1 MDVIDYIDRS
11 TYVILFRV
19 YTESDTI
26 QIPEQI
32 DGKPVRELADHA
44 FADEPSVLYAE
55 SEKRRAV
62 RSGHF
67 GTFQSTG
74 AGASAA
80 STHSSGERTERP
92 DASVIAVVQNNQ
104 LVGDVCR
111 PVTGRPDAS
120 VNAAVQN
127 SERLSTLPPSL
138 CGRRLRAVILPD
150 ALAAIGN
157 YAFYGCDNLKTVSFP
172 ASIRRI
178 GSGLFNSCPAL
189 SVLIFRQA
197 ISAAPSEDPE
207 AGQQCA
213 DSLPPQLLPENISS
227 APPATPALLQ
237 EVLRTVNHE
246 VEVRLQDSSGQD
258 AVRLLFPEY
267 YEEPKENTPA
277 RIIEIIWH
285 GTGYQYRQ
293 CFLQRKLQY
302 SQYDSLLPAADA
314 QEMPQTLVRL
324 CLDRLITPAELSGTC
339 LANYV
344 SCLRAR
350 SDALWTFLLADQE
363 TDLTDWLRVLEHS
376 GYFTEKLLD
385 HMIDQASSA
394 GRADASVF
402 LMDLRRRMFRP
413 SSRSKYDF

>member
-1 MDVIDYIDRS
+1 MNLNMDAMDIIDYIDKS
-11 TYVILFRV
+11 TYVILLRV

-62 RSGHF
+62 RSDDCW
-67 GTFQSTG
+67 TFQSAG

-80 STHSSGERTERP
+80 PTHFSGERTE
-92 DASVIAVVQNNQ
+92 
-104 LVGDVCR
+104 
-111 PVTGRPDAS
+111 RPDAS

-127 SERLSTLPPSL
+127 SERLSTLPPAL
-138 CGRRLRAVILPD
+138 CGRRLRAVVLPD

-189 SVLIFRQA
+189 SVLVFRQA
-197 ISAAPSEDPE
+197 VSA
-207 AGQQCA
+207 
-213 DSLPPQLLPENISS
+213 

-246 VEVRLQDSSGQD
+246 VEVRLQDPSGQD

-302 SQYDSLLPAADA
+302 SQYDSLLPSADA

-324 CLDRLITPAELSGTC
+324 CLDRLITPAELSRVH
-339 LANYV
+339 LESYV
-344 SCLRAR
+344 SCLRKR
-350 SDALWTFLLADQE
+350 PDALWTFLLADQE
-363 TDLTDWLRVLEHS
+363 TDLTDWLRVLERS
-376 GYFTEKLLD
+376 GYFTEERLD
-385 HMIDQASSA
+385 QMIDQASSA
-394 GRADASVF
+394 GRADASVY

-413 SSRSKYDF
+413 SSGSKYDF

>member
-1 MDVIDYIDRS
+1 MNLNMDAMDIIDYIDKS
-11 TYVILFRV
+11 TYVILLRV

-62 RSGHF
+62 RSGDCW
-67 GTFQSTG
+67 TFQSAG

-80 STHSSGERTERP
+80 STHFSGERTERP
-92 DASVIAVVQNNQ
+92 DASV
-104 LVGDVCR
+104 
-111 PVTGRPDAS
+111 
-120 VNAAVQN
+120 
-127 SERLSTLPPSL
+127 
-138 CGRRLRAVILPD
+138 RAVILPD

-189 SVLIFRQA
+189 SVLVFRQA
-197 ISAAPSEDPE
+197 VSAAP
-207 AGQQCA
+207 
-213 DSLPPQLLPENISS
+213 S

-246 VEVRLQDSSGQD
+246 VEVRLQDPSGQD

-324 CLDRLITPAELSGTC
+324 CLDRLITPAELSKVH
-339 LANYV
+339 LESYV
-344 SCLRAR
+344 SCLRKR
-350 SDALWTFLLADQE
+350 PDALWTFLLADQE
-363 TDLTDWLRVLEHS
+363 TDLTDWLRVLERS
-376 GYFTEKLLD
+376 GYFTEERLD
-385 HMIDQASSA
+385 QMIDQASSA
-394 GRADASVF
+394 GRADASVY

-413 SSRSKYDF
+413 SSGSKYDF

>member
-1 MDVIDYIDRS
+1 MNLNMDAMDIIDYIDKS
-11 TYVILFRV
+11 TYVILLRV

-62 RSGHF
+62 RSGDCW
-67 GTFQSTG
+67 TFQSAG

-80 STHSSGERTERP
+80 PTHFSGERTERP
-92 DASVIAVVQNNQ
+92 DASV
-104 LVGDVCR
+104 
-111 PVTGRPDAS
+111 
-120 VNAAVQN
+120 NAAVPN
-127 SERLSTLPPSL
+127 SERRSTLPPAL

-189 SVLIFRQA
+189 LVLVFRQA
-197 ISAAPSEDPE
+197 VSAAP
-207 AGQQCA
+207 
-213 DSLPPQLLPENISS
+213 S

-246 VEVRLQDSSGQD
+246 VEVRLQDPSGQD
-258 AVRLLFPEY
+258 SVRLLFPEY

-302 SQYDSLLPAADA
+302 SQYDNLLPAADA

-324 CLDRLITPAELSGTC
+324 CLDRLITPAELSRVH
-339 LANYV
+339 LESYV
-344 SCLRAR
+344 SCLRKQP
-350 SDALWTFLLADQE
+350 DALWTFLLADQE
-363 TDLTDWLRVLEHS
+363 TDLTDWLRVLERS
-376 GYFTEKLLD
+376 GYFTEERLD
-385 HMIDQASSA
+385 QMIDQASSA
-394 GRADASVF
+394 GRADASVY

-413 SSRSKYDF
+413 SSGSKYDF

>member
-1 MDVIDYIDRS
+1 MNLNMDAMDIIDYIDKS
-11 TYVILFRV
+11 TYVILLRV

-62 RSGHF
+62 RSGDCW
-67 GTFQSTG
+67 TFQSAG

-80 STHSSGERTERP
+80 STHFSGERTERP
-92 DASVIAVVQNNQ
+92 DASV
-104 LVGDVCR
+104 
-111 PVTGRPDAS
+111 
-120 VNAAVQN
+120 NAAVPN
-127 SERLSTLPPSL
+127 SERRSTLPPAL
-138 CGRRLRAVILPD
+138 CGRRLRAVVLPD

-189 SVLIFRQA
+189 SVLVFRQA
-197 ISAAPSEDPE
+197 VSA
-207 AGQQCA
+207 
-213 DSLPPQLLPENISS
+213 

-246 VEVRLQDSSGQD
+246 VEVRLQDPSGQD

-324 CLDRLITPAELSGTC
+324 CLDRLITPAELSRVH
-339 LANYV
+339 LESYV
-344 SCLRAR
+344 SCLRKQP
-350 SDALWTFLLADQE
+350 DALWTFLLADQE
-363 TDLTDWLRVLEHS
+363 TDLTDWLRVLERS
-376 GYFTEKLLD
+376 GYFTEERLD
-385 HMIDQASSA
+385 QMIDQASSA
-394 GRADASVF
+394 GRADASVY

-413 SSRSKYDF
+413 SSGSKYDF

>member
-1 MDVIDYIDRS
+1 MNLNMDAMDIIDYIDKS
-11 TYVILFRV
+11 TYVILLRV

-62 RSGHF
+62 RSGDCW
-67 GTFQSTG
+67 TFQSAG

-80 STHSSGERTERP
+80 STHFSGERTERP
-92 DASVIAVVQNNQ
+92 DASV
-104 LVGDVCR
+104 
-111 PVTGRPDAS
+111 
-120 VNAAVQN
+120 NAAVPN
-127 SERLSTLPPSL
+127 SERRSTLPPAL

-189 SVLIFRQA
+189 SVLVFRQA
-197 ISAAPSEDPE
+197 VSAAP
-207 AGQQCA
+207 
-213 DSLPPQLLPENISS
+213 S

-246 VEVRLQDSSGQD
+246 VEVRLQDPSGQD
-258 AVRLLFPEY
+258 SVRLLFPEY

-363 TDLTDWLRVLEHS
+363 TDLTDWLRVLERS
-376 GYFTEKLLD
+376 GYFTEERLD
-385 HMIDQASSA
+385 QMIDQASSA
-394 GRADASVF
+394 GRADASVY

-413 SSRSKYDF
+413 SSGSKYDF

>member
-1 MDVIDYIDRS
+1 MNLNMDAMDIIDYIDKS
-11 TYVILFRV
+11 TYVILLRV

-62 RSGHF
+62 RSGDCW
-67 GTFQSTG
+67 TFQSAG

-80 STHSSGERTERP
+80 PTHFSGERTERP
-92 DASVIAVVQNNQ
+92 DASV
-104 LVGDVCR
+104 
-111 PVTGRPDAS
+111 
-120 VNAAVQN
+120 NAAVPN
-127 SERLSTLPPSL
+127 SERRSTLPPAL

-189 SVLIFRQA
+189 LVLVFRQA
-197 ISAAPSEDPE
+197 VSAAP
-207 AGQQCA
+207 
-213 DSLPPQLLPENISS
+213 S

-246 VEVRLQDSSGQD
+246 VEVRLQDPSGQD

-324 CLDRLITPAELSGTC
+324 CLDRLITPAELSRVH
-339 LANYV
+339 LESYV
-344 SCLRAR
+344 SCLRKR
-350 SDALWTFLLADQE
+350 PDALWTFLLADQE
-363 TDLTDWLRVLEHS
+363 TDLTDWLRVLERS
-376 GYFTEKLLD
+376 GYFTEERLD
-385 HMIDQASSA
+385 QMIDQASSA
-394 GRADASVF
+394 GRADASVY

-413 SSRSKYDF
+413 SSGSKYDF

>member
-1 MDVIDYIDRS
+1 MNLNMDAMDIIDYIDKS
-11 TYVILFRV
+11 TYVILLRV

-62 RSGHF
+62 RSDDCW
-67 GTFQSTG
+67 TFQSAG

-80 STHSSGERTERP
+80 STHFSGERTERP
-92 DASVIAVVQNNQ
+92 DASVNAVVQNNQ

-189 SVLIFRQA
+189 LVLVFRQA
-197 ISAAPSEDPE
+197 VSAAP
-207 AGQQCA
+207 
-213 DSLPPQLLPENISS
+213 S

-246 VEVRLQDSSGQD
+246 VEVRLQDPSGQD

-324 CLDRLITPAELSGTC
+324 CLDRLITPAELSRVH
-339 LANYV
+339 LESYV
-344 SCLRAR
+344 SCLRKR
-350 SDALWTFLLADQE
+350 PDALWTFLLADQE
-363 TDLTDWLRVLEHS
+363 TDLTDWLRVLERS
-376 GYFTEKLLD
+376 GYFTEERLD
-385 HMIDQASSA
+385 QMIDQASSA
-394 GRADASVF
+394 GRADASVY

-413 SSRSKYDF
+413 SSGSKYDF

>member
-1 MDVIDYIDRS
+1 MNLNMDAMDIIDYIDKS
-11 TYVILFRV
+11 TYVILLRV

-62 RSGHF
+62 RSGDCW
-67 GTFQSTG
+67 TFQSAG

-80 STHSSGERTERP
+80 STHFSGERTE
-92 DASVIAVVQNNQ
+92 
-104 LVGDVCR
+104 
-111 PVTGRPDAS
+111 RPDAS

-127 SERLSTLPPSL
+127 SERRNTLPPAL
-138 CGRRLRAVILPD
+138 CGRRLRAVVLPD

-189 SVLIFRQA
+189 SVLVFRQA
-197 ISAAPSEDPE
+197 VSA
-207 AGQQCA
+207 
-213 DSLPPQLLPENISS
+213 

-246 VEVRLQDSSGQD
+246 VEVRLQDPSGQD

-302 SQYDSLLPAADA
+302 SQYDSLLPSADA

-324 CLDRLITPAELSGTC
+324 CLDRLITPAELSRVH
-339 LANYV
+339 LESYV
-344 SCLRAR
+344 SCLRKQP
-350 SDALWTFLLADQE
+350 DALWTFLLADQE
-363 TDLTDWLRVLEHS
+363 TDLTDWLRVLERS
-376 GYFTEKLLD
+376 GYFTEERLD
-385 HMIDQASSA
+385 QMIDQASSA
-394 GRADASVF
+394 GRADATVY

-413 SSRSKYDF
+413 SSGSKYDF

>member
-1 MDVIDYIDRS
+1 MNLNMDAMDIIDYIDKS
-11 TYVILFRV
+11 TYVILLRV

-62 RSGHF
+62 RSGDCW
-67 GTFQSTG
+67 TFQSAG

-80 STHSSGERTERP
+80 PTHFSGERTERP
-92 DASVIAVVQNNQ
+92 DASV
-104 LVGDVCR
+104 
-111 PVTGRPDAS
+111 
-120 VNAAVQN
+120 NAAVPN
-127 SERLSTLPPSL
+127 SERRSTLPPAL

-189 SVLIFRQA
+189 LVLVFRQA
-197 ISAAPSEDPE
+197 VSAAP
-207 AGQQCA
+207 
-213 DSLPPQLLPENISS
+213 S

-246 VEVRLQDSSGQD
+246 VEVRLQDPSGQD

-324 CLDRLITPAELSGTC
+324 CLDRLITPAELSRVH
-339 LANYV
+339 LESYV
-344 SCLRAR
+344 SCLRKQP
-350 SDALWTFLLADQE
+350 DALWTFLLADQE
-363 TDLTDWLRVLEHS
+363 TDLTDWLRVLERS
-376 GYFTEKLLD
+376 GYFTEERLD
-385 HMIDQASSA
+385 QMIDQASSA
-394 GRADASVF
+394 GRADASVY

-413 SSRSKYDF
+413 SSGSKYDF

>member
-1 MDVIDYIDRS
+1 MNLNMDAMDIIDYIDKS
-11 TYVILFRV
+11 TYVILLRV

-62 RSGHF
+62 RSGDCW
-67 GTFQSTG
+67 TFQSAG

-80 STHSSGERTERP
+80 STHFSGERTE
-92 DASVIAVVQNNQ
+92 
-104 LVGDVCR
+104 
-111 PVTGRPDAS
+111 RPDAS

-127 SERLSTLPPSL
+127 SERLSTLPPAL

-189 SVLIFRQA
+189 SVLVFRQA
-197 ISAAPSEDPE
+197 VSAAPS
-207 AGQQCA
+207 
-213 DSLPPQLLPENISS
+213 
-227 APPATPALLQ
+227 ATPALLQ

-246 VEVRLQDSSGQD
+246 VEVRLQDPSGQD

-324 CLDRLITPAELSGTC
+324 CLDRLITPAELSRVH
-339 LANYV
+339 LESYV
-344 SCLRAR
+344 SCLRKR
-350 SDALWTFLLADQE
+350 PDALWTFLLADQE
-363 TDLTDWLRVLEHS
+363 TDLTDWLRVLERS
-376 GYFTEKLLD
+376 GYFTEERLD
-385 HMIDQASSA
+385 QMIDQASSA
-394 GRADASVF
+394 GRADASVY

-413 SSRSKYDF
+413 SSGSKYDF

>member
-1 MDVIDYIDRS
+1 MDVIYYIDKS

-26 QIPEQI
+26 QLPEKI
-32 DGKPVRELADHA
+32 DGKPVKELADHA
-44 FADEPSVLYAE
+44 FADEPSVMYAE

-62 RSGHF
+62 RSGNIGAF
-67 GTFQSTG
+67 KPAT

-80 STHSSGERTERP
+80 STLFSGESTERP
-92 DASVIAVVQNNQ
+92 GSSVK
-104 LVGDVCR
+104 
-111 PVTGRPDAS
+111 P
-120 VNAAVQN
+120 AA
-127 SERLSTLPPSL
+127 EHLAPPGTLPPAL

-172 ASIRRI
+172 ESIRRI

-197 ISAAPSEDPE
+197 
-207 AGQQCA
+207 AGL
-213 DSLPPQLLPENISS
+213 SP
-227 APPATPALLQ
+227 APPASAQLQQSAGLSPAPPTPALLQ

-246 VEVRLQDSSGQD
+246 VEVRLQDAAGQD

-302 SQYDSLLPAADA
+302 SQYDNLLPAADA

-324 CLDRLITPAELSGTC
+324 CLDRLITPVELSSAH
-339 LANYV
+339 LENYV
-344 SCLRAR
+344 SCLRKR
-350 SDALWTFLLADQE
+350 PDALWTYLLADQE
-363 TDLTDWLRVLEHS
+363 TDLTDWLRVLERS
-376 GYFTEKLLD
+376 GCFTRELLD
-385 HMIDQASSA
+385 HMVDQASSA

-402 LMDLRRRMFRP
+402 LMDLRRRVFRP

>member
-44 FADEPSVLYAE
+44 FADEPSVLYSE
-55 SEKRRAV
+55 SEKHRAV

-80 STHSSGERTERP
+80 STHFSGERTERP
-92 DASVIAVVQNNQ
+92 DASV
-104 LVGDVCR
+104 
-111 PVTGRPDAS
+111 
-120 VNAAVQN
+120 NAAAQN

-207 AGQQCA
+207 AGQQHA

-394 GRADASVF
+394 GRADASIF

>member
-1 MDVIDYIDRS
+1 MNLNMDAMDIIDYIDKS
-11 TYVILFRV
+11 TYVILLRV

-62 RSGHF
+62 SSGDCW
-67 GTFQSTG
+67 TFQSAG

-80 STHSSGERTERP
+80 STHFSGERTE
-92 DASVIAVVQNNQ
+92 
-104 LVGDVCR
+104 
-111 PVTGRPDAS
+111 RPDAS

-127 SERLSTLPPSL
+127 SERLSTLPPAL

-189 SVLIFRQA
+189 SVLVFRQA
-197 ISAAPSEDPE
+197 VSA
-207 AGQQCA
+207 
-213 DSLPPQLLPENISS
+213 

-246 VEVRLQDSSGQD
+246 VEVRLQDPSGQD

-302 SQYDSLLPAADA
+302 SQYDNLLPAADA

-324 CLDRLITPAELSGTC
+324 CLDRLITPAELSRVH
-339 LANYV
+339 LESYV
-344 SCLRAR
+344 SCLRKQP
-350 SDALWTFLLADQE
+350 DALWTFLLADQE
-363 TDLTDWLRVLEHS
+363 TDLTDWLRVLERS
-376 GYFTEKLLD
+376 GYFTEERLD
-385 HMIDQASSA
+385 QMIDQASSA
-394 GRADASVF
+394 GRADASVY

-413 SSRSKYDF
+413 SSGSKYDF

>member
-1 MDVIDYIDRS
+1 MNLNMDAMDIIDYIDKS
-11 TYVILFRV
+11 TYVILLRV

-44 FADEPSVLYAE
+44 FADEPSVLCAE

-80 STHSSGERTERP
+80 STHFSGERTE
-92 DASVIAVVQNNQ
+92 
-104 LVGDVCR
+104 
-111 PVTGRPDAS
+111 RPDAS

-127 SERLSTLPPSL
+127 SERLSTLPPAL
-138 CGRRLRAVILPD
+138 CGRRLKAVVLPD

-189 SVLIFRQA
+189 SVLGFRQA
-197 ISAAPSEDPE
+197 VSA
-207 AGQQCA
+207 
-213 DSLPPQLLPENISS
+213 

-246 VEVRLQDSSGQD
+246 VEVRLQDPSGQD

-302 SQYDSLLPAADA
+302 SQYDNLLPAADA

-324 CLDRLITPAELSGTC
+324 CLDRLITPAELSRVH
-339 LANYV
+339 LESYV
-344 SCLRAR
+344 SCLRKR
-350 SDALWTFLLADQE
+350 PDALWTFLLADQE
-363 TDLTDWLRVLEHS
+363 TDLTDWLRVLERS
-376 GYFTEKLLD
+376 GYFTEERLD
-385 HMIDQASSA
+385 QMIDQASSA
-394 GRADASVF
+394 GRADASVY

-413 SSRSKYDF
+413 SSGSKYDF

>member
-1 MDVIDYIDRS
+1 MNLNMNAMDIIDYIDKS
-11 TYVILFRV
+11 TYVILLRV

-62 RSGHF
+62 SSGDCW
-67 GTFQSTG
+67 TFQSAG

-80 STHSSGERTERP
+80 PTHFSGERTERP
-92 DASVIAVVQNNQ
+92 DASV
-104 LVGDVCR
+104 
-111 PVTGRPDAS
+111 
-120 VNAAVQN
+120 NAAVPN
-127 SERLSTLPPSL
+127 SERRSTLPPAL
-138 CGRRLRAVILPD
+138 CGRRLRAVVLPD

-189 SVLIFRQA
+189 SVLVFRQA
-197 ISAAPSEDPE
+197 VSA
-207 AGQQCA
+207 
-213 DSLPPQLLPENISS
+213 

-246 VEVRLQDSSGQD
+246 VEVRLQDPSGQD

-324 CLDRLITPAELSGTC
+324 CLDRLITPAELSRVH
-339 LANYV
+339 LESYV
-344 SCLRAR
+344 SCLRKR
-350 SDALWTFLLADQE
+350 PDALWTFLLADQE
-363 TDLTDWLRVLEHS
+363 TDLTDWLRVLERS
-376 GYFTEKLLD
+376 GYFTEERLD
-385 HMIDQASSA
+385 QMIDQASSA
-394 GRADASVF
+394 GRADASVY

-413 SSRSKYDF
+413 SSGSKYDF

>member
-1 MDVIDYIDRS
+1 MNLNMDAMDIIDYIDKS
-11 TYVILFRV
+11 TYVILLRV

-62 RSGHF
+62 SSGDCW
-67 GTFQSTG
+67 TFQSAG

-80 STHSSGERTERP
+80 STHFSGERTERP
-92 DASVIAVVQNNQ
+92 D
-104 LVGDVCR
+104 
-111 PVTGRPDAS
+111 TS

-127 SERLSTLPPSL
+127 SERRSTLPPAL

-189 SVLIFRQA
+189 SVLVFRQA
-197 ISAAPSEDPE
+197 VSA
-207 AGQQCA
+207 
-213 DSLPPQLLPENISS
+213 

-246 VEVRLQDSSGQD
+246 VEVRLQDPSGQD

-324 CLDRLITPAELSGTC
+324 CLDRLITPAELSRVH
-339 LANYV
+339 LESYV
-344 SCLRAR
+344 SCLRKQP
-350 SDALWTFLLADQE
+350 DALWTFLLADQE
-363 TDLTDWLRVLEHS
+363 TDLTDWLRVLERS
-376 GYFTEKLLD
+376 GYFTEERLD
-385 HMIDQASSA
+385 QMIDQASSA
-394 GRADASVF
+394 GRADASVY

-413 SSRSKYDF
+413 SSGSKYDF

>member
-1 MDVIDYIDRS
+1 MNLNMDAMDIIDYIDKS
-11 TYVILFRV
+11 TYVILLRV

-62 RSGHF
+62 RSGDCW
-67 GTFQSTG
+67 TFQSAG

-80 STHSSGERTERP
+80 PTHFSGERTERP
-92 DASVIAVVQNNQ
+92 DASV
-104 LVGDVCR
+104 
-111 PVTGRPDAS
+111 
-120 VNAAVQN
+120 NAAVPN
-127 SERLSTLPPSL
+127 SERRSTLPPAL

-189 SVLIFRQA
+189 SVLVFRQA
-197 ISAAPSEDPE
+197 VSA
-207 AGQQCA
+207 
-213 DSLPPQLLPENISS
+213 

-246 VEVRLQDSSGQD
+246 VEVRLQDPSGQD

-363 TDLTDWLRVLEHS
+363 TDLTDWLRVLERS
-376 GYFTEKLLD
+376 GYFTEERLD
-385 HMIDQASSA
+385 QMIDQASSA
-394 GRADASVF
+394 GRADASVY

-413 SSRSKYDF
+413 SSGSKYDF

>member
-1 MDVIDYIDRS
+1 MNLNMDAMDIIDYIDKS
-11 TYVILFRV
+11 TYVILLRV

-62 RSGHF
+62 RSGDCW
-67 GTFQSTG
+67 TFQSAGT
-74 AGASAA
+74 GASAA
-80 STHSSGERTERP
+80 STHFSGERTE
-92 DASVIAVVQNNQ
+92 
-104 LVGDVCR
+104 
-111 PVTGRPDAS
+111 RPDAS

-127 SERLSTLPPSL
+127 SERLSTLPPAL
-138 CGRRLRAVILPD
+138 CGRRLKAVVLPD

-189 SVLIFRQA
+189 SVLVFRQA
-197 ISAAPSEDPE
+197 VSA
-207 AGQQCA
+207 
-213 DSLPPQLLPENISS
+213 

-246 VEVRLQDSSGQD
+246 VEVRLQDPSGQD

-324 CLDRLITPAELSGTC
+324 CLDRLITPAELSRVH
-339 LANYV
+339 LESYV
-344 SCLRAR
+344 SCLRKR
-350 SDALWTFLLADQE
+350 PDALWTFLLADQE
-363 TDLTDWLRVLEHS
+363 TDLTDWLRVLERS
-376 GYFTEKLLD
+376 GYFTEERLD
-385 HMIDQASSA
+385 QMIDQASSA
-394 GRADASVF
+394 GRADASVY

-413 SSRSKYDF
+413 SSGSKYDF

>member
-1 MDVIDYIDRS
+1 MDVIYYIDKS

-26 QIPEQI
+26 QLPEKI
-32 DGKPVRELADHA
+32 DGKPVKELADHA
-44 FADEPSVLYAE
+44 FADEPSVMYAE
-55 SEKRRAV
+55 SDKRRAV
-62 RSGHF
+62 RSGNF
-67 GTFQSTG
+67 GAFKPAT

-80 STHSSGERTERP
+80 STLFSGKSTERP
-92 DASVIAVVQNNQ
+92 D
-104 LVGDVCR
+104 
-111 PVTGRPDAS
+111 PS
-120 VNAAVQN
+120 VNAAA
-127 SERLSTLPPSL
+127 EHLAPPGTLPPAL
-138 CGRRLRAVILPD
+138 CGRRLRAVLLPD

-172 ASIRRI
+172 ESIRRI

-197 ISAAPSEDPE
+197 
-207 AGQQCA
+207 AGL
-213 DSLPPQLLPENISS
+213 SP
-227 APPATPALLQ
+227 APPASARLQQSAGLSPAPPTPALLQ

-302 SQYDSLLPAADA
+302 SQYDNLLPAADA

-324 CLDRLITPAELSGTC
+324 CLDRLITPVELSSAH
-339 LANYV
+339 LENYV
-344 SCLRAR
+344 SCLRKR
-350 SDALWTFLLADQE
+350 PDALWTYLLADQE
-363 TDLTDWLRVLEHS
+363 TDLTDWLRVLERS
-376 GYFTEKLLD
+376 GCFTRELLD
-385 HMIDQASSA
+385 HMVDQASSA

-402 LMDLRRRMFRP
+402 LMDLRRRVFRP

>member
-1 MDVIDYIDRS
+1 MNLNMDAMDIIDYIDKS
-11 TYVILFRV
+11 TYVILLRV

-62 RSGHF
+62 RSGDCW
-67 GTFQSTG
+67 TFQSAG

-80 STHSSGERTERP
+80 PTHFSGERTE
-92 DASVIAVVQNNQ
+92 
-104 LVGDVCR
+104 
-111 PVTGRPDAS
+111 RPDAS

-127 SERLSTLPPSL
+127 SERLSTLPPAL
-138 CGRRLRAVILPD
+138 CGRRLRAVVLPD

-189 SVLIFRQA
+189 SVLVFRQA
-197 ISAAPSEDPE
+197 VSAAP
-207 AGQQCA
+207 
-213 DSLPPQLLPENISS
+213 S

-246 VEVRLQDSSGQD
+246 VEVRLQDPSGQD

-324 CLDRLITPAELSGTC
+324 CLDRLITPAELSRVH
-339 LANYV
+339 LESYV
-344 SCLRAR
+344 SCLRKR
-350 SDALWTFLLADQE
+350 PDALWTFLLADQE
-363 TDLTDWLRVLEHS
+363 TDLTDWLRVLERS
-376 GYFTEKLLD
+376 GYFTEERLD
-385 HMIDQASSA
+385 QMIDQASSA
-394 GRADASVF
+394 GRADASVY

-413 SSRSKYDF
+413 SSGSKYDF

>member
-62 RSGHF
+62 RSGDCW
-67 GTFQSTG
+67 TFQSAG

-80 STHSSGERTERP
+80 PTHFSGERTE
-92 DASVIAVVQNNQ
+92 
-104 LVGDVCR
+104 
-111 PVTGRPDAS
+111 RPDAS

-127 SERLSTLPPSL
+127 SERLSTLPPAL
-138 CGRRLRAVILPD
+138 CGRRLRAVVLPD

-189 SVLIFRQA
+189 SVLVFRQA
-197 ISAAPSEDPE
+197 VSA
-207 AGQQCA
+207 
-213 DSLPPQLLPENISS
+213 

-246 VEVRLQDSSGQD
+246 VEVRLQDPSGQD

-302 SQYDSLLPAADA
+302 SQYDNLLPAADA

-324 CLDRLITPAELSGTC
+324 CLDRLITPAELSRVH
-339 LANYV
+339 LESYV
-344 SCLRAR
+344 SCLRKQP
-350 SDALWTFLLADQE
+350 DALWTFLLADQE

>member
-1 MDVIDYIDRS
+1 MNLNMDAMDIIDYIDKS
-11 TYVILFRV
+11 TYVILLRV

-62 RSGHF
+62 RSGDCW
-67 GTFQSTG
+67 TFQSAG

-80 STHSSGERTERP
+80 PTHFSGERTE
-92 DASVIAVVQNNQ
+92 
-104 LVGDVCR
+104 
-111 PVTGRPDAS
+111 RPDAS

-127 SERLSTLPPSL
+127 SERRSTLPPAL

-189 SVLIFRQA
+189 SVLVFRQA
-197 ISAAPSEDPE
+197 VSA
-207 AGQQCA
+207 
-213 DSLPPQLLPENISS
+213 

-246 VEVRLQDSSGQD
+246 VEVRLQDPSGQD

-324 CLDRLITPAELSGTC
+324 CLDRLITPAELSRVH
-339 LANYV
+339 LESYV
-344 SCLRAR
+344 SCLRKQP
-350 SDALWTFLLADQE
+350 DALWTFLLADQE
-363 TDLTDWLRVLEHS
+363 TDLTDWLRVLERS
-376 GYFTEKLLD
+376 GYFTEERLD
-385 HMIDQASSA
+385 QMIDQASSA
-394 GRADASVF
+394 GRADASVY

-413 SSRSKYDF
+413 SSGSKYDF

>member
-1 MDVIDYIDRS
+1 MDVIYYIDKS

-26 QIPEQI
+26 QLPEQI
-32 DGKPVRELADHA
+32 DGKPVKELADHA
-44 FADEPSVLYAE
+44 FADEPSVMYAE

-62 RSGHF
+62 RSGNF
-67 GTFQSTG
+67 GAFKPAT

-80 STHSSGERTERP
+80 STLFSGESTERP
-92 DASVIAVVQNNQ
+92 GS
-104 LVGDVCR
+104 
-111 PVTGRPDAS
+111 S
-120 VNAAVQN
+120 VNAAA
-127 SERLSTLPPSL
+127 EHLAPPGTLPPAL

-172 ASIRRI
+172 ESIRRI

-197 ISAAPSEDPE
+197 AGLSPAPPASARLQQS
-207 AGQQCA
+207 AG
-213 DSLPPQLLPENISS
+213 LSS
-227 APPATPALLQ
+227 APPTPALLQ

-246 VEVRLQDSSGQD
+246 VEVRLQDAAGQD

-324 CLDRLITPAELSGTC
+324 CLDRLITPVELSSAH
-339 LANYV
+339 LENYV
-344 SCLRAR
+344 SCLRKR
-350 SDALWTFLLADQE
+350 PDALWTYLLADQE
-363 TDLTDWLRVLEHS
+363 TDLTDWLRVLERS
-376 GYFTEKLLD
+376 GYFTRELLD
-385 HMIDQASSA
+385 HMVDQASSA

-402 LMDLRRRMFRP
+402 LMDLRRRVFRP

>member
-1 MDVIDYIDRS
+1 MNLNMDAMDIIDYIDKS
-11 TYVILFRV
+11 TYVILLRV

-62 RSGHF
+62 SSGDCW
-67 GTFQSTG
+67 TFQSAG

-80 STHSSGERTERP
+80 STHFSGERTE
-92 DASVIAVVQNNQ
+92 
-104 LVGDVCR
+104 
-111 PVTGRPDAS
+111 RPDAS

-127 SERLSTLPPSL
+127 SERLSTLPPAL

-189 SVLIFRQA
+189 SVLVFRQA
-197 ISAAPSEDPE
+197 VSA
-207 AGQQCA
+207 
-213 DSLPPQLLPENISS
+213 

-246 VEVRLQDSSGQD
+246 VEVRLQDPSGQD

-324 CLDRLITPAELSGTC
+324 CLDRLITPAELSRVH
-339 LANYV
+339 LESYV
-344 SCLRAR
+344 SCLRKR
-350 SDALWTFLLADQE
+350 PDALWTFLLADQE
-363 TDLTDWLRVLEHS
+363 TDLTDWLRVLERS
-376 GYFTEKLLD
+376 GYFTEERLD
-385 HMIDQASSA
+385 QMIDQASSA
-394 GRADASVF
+394 GRADASVY

-413 SSRSKYDF
+413 SSGSKYDF

>member
-1 MDVIDYIDRS
+1 MNLNMDAMDIIDYIDKS
-11 TYVILFRV
+11 TYVILLRV

-62 RSGHF
+62 RSGDCW
-67 GTFQSTG
+67 TFQSAG

-80 STHSSGERTERP
+80 PTHFSGERTERP
-92 DASVIAVVQNNQ
+92 DASV
-104 LVGDVCR
+104 
-111 PVTGRPDAS
+111 
-120 VNAAVQN
+120 NAAVPN
-127 SERLSTLPPSL
+127 SERRSTLPPAL

-189 SVLIFRQA
+189 LVLVFRQA
-197 ISAAPSEDPE
+197 VSAAP
-207 AGQQCA
+207 
-213 DSLPPQLLPENISS
+213 S

-246 VEVRLQDSSGQD
+246 VEVRLQDPSGQD

-363 TDLTDWLRVLEHS
+363 TDLTDWLRVLERS
-376 GYFTEKLLD
+376 GYFTEERLD
-385 HMIDQASSA
+385 QMIDQASSA
-394 GRADASVF
+394 GRADASVY

-413 SSRSKYDF
+413 SSGSKYDF

>member
-1 MDVIDYIDRS
+1 MNLNMDAMDIIDYIDKS
-11 TYVILFRV
+11 TYVILLRV

-62 RSGHF
+62 RSGDCW
-67 GTFQSTG
+67 TFQSAG

-80 STHSSGERTERP
+80 STHISGERTE
-92 DASVIAVVQNNQ
+92 
-104 LVGDVCR
+104 
-111 PVTGRPDAS
+111 RPDAS

-127 SERLSTLPPSL
+127 SERLSTLPPAL

-189 SVLIFRQA
+189 SVLVFRQA
-197 ISAAPSEDPE
+197 VSA
-207 AGQQCA
+207 
-213 DSLPPQLLPENISS
+213 

-246 VEVRLQDSSGQD
+246 VEVRLQDPSGQD

-324 CLDRLITPAELSGTC
+324 CLDRLITPAELSRVH
-339 LANYV
+339 LESYV
-344 SCLRAR
+344 SCLRKR
-350 SDALWTFLLADQE
+350 PDALWTFLLADQE
-363 TDLTDWLRVLEHS
+363 TDLTDWLRVLERS
-376 GYFTEKLLD
+376 GYFTEERLD
-385 HMIDQASSA
+385 QMIDQASSA
-394 GRADASVF
+394 GRADASVY

-413 SSRSKYDF
+413 SSGSKYDF